1 MDLQAILE
9 GFSKEVSSLKEA
21 LLTVQAQVP
30 NPADLAAL
38 SGEMNTLRSAYSNLQ
53 ASVNNPAPAQVVP
66 VAPTIPVVQYLISE
80 QMPMPDKFSGS
91 KKNYT
96 VVNFKLAVRRIF
108 ENIPN
113 RYPDDASKIK
123 FIGNLLEGSA
133 RKWLDAVELST
144 SPESVSILTHL
155 DIFWLMLEKHFG
167 HKSMPFENEVNLLAY
182 KQGKNRISDFN
193 VRFKQLASALDF
205 NETALCAIYIF
216 NLNED
221 TLNFLIRMPPIPRKL
236 DELMER
242 CAHLDSSFLSPRTG
256 IDSSRAMQIDV
267 VSQASHDKK
276 LFCRYC
282 KERSHMIDS
291 CTKLARRNSKSSSSG
306 RSDQPS
312 PSQGKGPATRL

>member
-1 MDLQAILE
+1 MELQEILE
-9 GFSKEVSSLKEA
+9 AFSKEVATLKEA
-21 LLTVQAQVP
+21 LLTLQAQVP

-38 SGEMNTLRSAYSNLQ
+38 SGEMNSLRSAYSNLQ
-53 ASVNNPAPAQVVP
+53 ATVSGPPSPQAIPVVS
-66 VAPTIPVVQYLISE
+66 TTPVVQYVVSE

-108 ENIPN
+108 ENMPN
-113 RYPDDASKIK
+113 RYPDDAARIK

-133 RKWLDAVELST
+133 RKWLDAVELSN

-167 HKSMPFENEVNLLAY
+167 HKTMPFENEVNLLAF
-182 KQGKNRISDFN
+182 KQGKTKTSDYN
-193 VRFKQLASALDF
+193 VRFKQLASAIDF

-216 NLNED
+216 NLNEE
-221 TLNFLIRMPPIPRKL
+221 TLNFLIRNPPIPRKL

-242 CAHLDSSFLSPRTG
+242 CAHLDSSFLSPR
-256 IDSSRAMQIDV
+256 ICSADSSRAMQIDV
-267 VSQASHDKK
+267 VSQVSQEKK
-276 LFCRYC
+276 LFCKYC
-282 KERSHMIDS
+282 KERSHVIDS
-291 CTKLARRNSKSSSSG
+291 CPKLAKKKAKASSS
-306 RSDQPS
+306 DKPS